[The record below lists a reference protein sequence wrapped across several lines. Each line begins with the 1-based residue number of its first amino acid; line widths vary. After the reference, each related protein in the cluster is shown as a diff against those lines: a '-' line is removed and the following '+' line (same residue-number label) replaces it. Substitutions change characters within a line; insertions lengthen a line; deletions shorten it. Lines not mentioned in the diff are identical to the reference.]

1 MAHDPAVVQM
11 GTTRS
16 SSREVDNREGT
27 ILPGIAARLKTDG
40 TLSAAAADGNLLGV
54 SVGKD
59 LSNAGRTAV
68 VRKGLQVP
76 VRLAAGATPTVGGA
90 AFVNAVGEFAT
101 AGTAVN
107 AIYVSEAMNLREE
120 DGTIVVGGAALID
133 MPGGL

>member
-1 MAHDPAVVQM
+1 MAHDPGLVQM

-27 ILPGIAARLKTDG
+27 IAPGIACRLKTDG
-40 TLSAAAADGNLLGV
+40 TLSSAAADGNLLGV

-76 VRLAAGATPTVGGA
+76 VRLAAGATPAIGAA
-90 AFVNAVGEFAT
+90 AFVNATGEFAES
-101 AGTAVN
+101 GTAVN
-107 AIYVSEAMNLREE
+107 AIYVSEAMDLREE
-120 DGTIVVGGAALID
+120 DGTIVPDRAALID